1 MGLIDEINNC
11 FCKNELPNNPSFRAV
26 LIGDSAGYFENVKS
40 IVSFTNEEIV
50 LALKS
55 GALKISGN
63 GLYIKKYCL
72 GDVVVC
78 GKIKSLEKI

>member
-11 FCKNELPNNPSFRAV
+11 FCQNELPNNPSFRAV
-26 LIGDSAGYFENVKS
+26 LIGDNAGYFENVKS

-50 LALKS
+50 LSLKN
-55 GALKISGN
+55 GALKIIGN

-78 GKIKSLEKI
+78 GKIRSLEKV

>member
-11 FCKNELPNNPSFRAV
+11 FCQNELPNNPSFRAV
-26 LIGDSAGYFENVKS
+26 LIGENAIYFENIKS
-40 IVSFTNEEIV
+40 IVSFSNEEIM
-50 LALKS
+50 LSLKN
-55 GALKISGN
+55 GGLKIIGT